1 MGQEFNITVIVSSSS
16 KEVTL
21 AVTDSNTINSVMET
35 LIETLHLSQKYVLT
49 DDSNRI
55 LSGSLTCG
63 DCGFHEGSKLLLIPD
78 PTGGL
83 NA

>member
-1 MGQEFNITVIVSSSS
+1 MAQEFNLSVIVSSSG

-21 AVTDSNTINSVMET
+21 AVTDSTTISSIMET
-35 LIETLHLSQKYVLT
+35 LVETLHLSQKYVLT

-63 DCGFHEGSKLLLIPD
+63 DCSFHENSKLLLIPD
-78 PTGGL
+78 PTGGS